1 VAVFKFLWTT
11 LTSDNS
17 THIAEEQVL
26 FEECLQPFIA
36 YTLVSPLLSKSKDK
50 KYIELQGD
58 QKVSVHLVITVQK
71 THKNTVF

>member
-1 VAVFKFLWTT
+1 MFKFLWTT

-17 THIAEEQVL
+17 IHIAEEQVL

-36 YTLVSPLLSKSKDK
+36 LSPLLSKSKDK

-58 QKVSVHLVITVQK
+58 QKGSVHLVITVQK
-71 THKNTVF
+71 TNKNTVF